1 MKKDTLI
8 RTSKVALLATCLAI
22 VMNICSP
29 RQAKEQKKA
38 QADYNKAKKELVEFI
53 KHRDSVLYAEYNK
66 ALNEQI
72 EHHTLQEFF
81 TVSEINRLNEMIQ
94 SYPFRMDSVYSIK
107 KNNMINTNHFLM
119 GRNIHNILLTPNSSL
134 VDFWACAMAFA
145 NHNSET
151 QNFSTPF
158 ITSQY
163 GRISNPANVF
173 DSTGLER
180 PFVNSNAVLLLSA
193 KDFEPIIYSAPSIPN
208 AAEIQQDDVLDSLY
222 AAYINARNN
231 LAEKQNIPSQQ
242 IHATEQLETAK
253 KTKAFRSHTQTVL
266 NTIKRDTLELEVNL
280 DNAEYKLFFLTKNDE
295 KFKLRSSLTREQL
308 NAINQQIRT
317 WYNTY
322 GEVDD
327 HFFPLSLGSS
337 IFELAGYAHA
347 LSADIVYEADDDT
360 ELVWTNPK
368 LQQQWIDFYNLMNQ
382 KTEVGKDYAEAFAQI
397 ESVAKQLEE
406 RKKTGRTIDSLHRAI
421 HTQNVQAKQCRLDK
435 IQRQNTR

>member
-266 NTIKRDTLELEVNL
+266 NTIKRDSLELEVNL
-280 DNAEYKLFFLTKNDE
+280 DNVEYKLFFLTKNDE

>member
-22 VMNICSP
+22 VMNIWSP

-53 KHRDSVLYAEYNK
+53 KHRDSALYAEYDK
-66 ALNEQI
+66 VLNEQI

-163 GRISNPANVF
+163 GRISNPVNVF

-208 AAEIQQDDVLDSLY
+208 AAEIQQDDVVDSLY

-280 DNAEYKLFFLTKNDE
+280 DNAKSKLFFLTKNDE
-295 KFKLRSSLTREQL
+295 RFKLRSSLTREQL

-317 WYNTY
+317 WYNAY
-322 GEVDD
+322 GEVDN

-337 IFELAGYAHA
+337 IFELASYAHA

-406 RKKTGRTIDSLHRAI
+406 KKKTGRTIDSLHRAI

-435 IQRQNTR
+435 IKKQNTR

>member
-22 VMNICSP
+22 VMNVCSP

-53 KHRDSVLYAEYNK
+53 KHRDSALYAEYNK

-295 KFKLRSSLTREQL
+295 RFKLRSSLTREQL

-317 WYNTY
+317 WYNAY
-322 GEVDD
+322 GKVDD

-406 RKKTGRTIDSLHRAI
+406 KKKTGRTIDSLHRAI

>member
-163 GRISNPANVF
+163 GRISNPVNVF

-208 AAEIQQDDVLDSLY
+208 AAEIQQDDVVDSLY

-266 NTIKRDTLELEVNL
+266 NIIKRDSLELEVNL
-280 DNAEYKLFFLTKNDE
+280 DNVEYKLFFLTKNDE
-295 KFKLRSSLTREQL
+295 RFKLRSSLTREQL

-347 LSADIVYEADDDT
+347 LSADVVYEADDDT

>member
-163 GRISNPANVF
+163 GKISNPVNVF

-208 AAEIQQDDVLDSLY
+208 AAEIQQDDVVDSLY

-266 NTIKRDTLELEVNL
+266 NTIKRDSLELEVNL
-280 DNAEYKLFFLTKNDE
+280 DNVEYKLFFLTKNDE
-295 KFKLRSSLTREQL
+295 RFKLRSSLTREQL

>member
-1 MKKDTLI
+1 M
-8 RTSKVALLATCLAI
+8 
-22 VMNICSP
+22 
-29 RQAKEQKKA
+29 
-38 QADYNKAKKELVEFI
+38 
-53 KHRDSVLYAEYNK
+53 
-66 ALNEQI
+66 
-72 EHHTLQEFF
+72 
-81 TVSEINRLNEMIQ
+81 
-94 SYPFRMDSVYSIK
+94 
-107 KNNMINTNHFLM
+107 
-119 GRNIHNILLTPNSSL
+119 
-134 VDFWACAMAFA
+134 
-145 NHNSET
+145 
-151 QNFSTPF
+151 
-158 ITSQY
+158 
-163 GRISNPANVF
+163 F

-208 AAEIQQDDVLDSLY
+208 AAEIQQDDVVDSLY

-266 NTIKRDTLELEVNL
+266 NTIKRDSLELEVNL
-280 DNAEYKLFFLTKNDE
+280 DNVEYKLFFLTKNDE

-317 WYNTY
+317 WYNAY

-347 LSADIVYEADDDT
+347 LSADVVYEADDDT

>member
-231 LAEKQNIPSQQ
+231 LAEKQNRPSQQ

-266 NTIKRDTLELEVNL
+266 NTIKRDSLELEVNL
-280 DNAEYKLFFLTKNDE
+280 DNVEYKLFFLTKNDE

-406 RKKTGRTIDSLHRAI
+406 KKKTGRTIDSLHRAI

>member
-8 RTSKVALLATCLAI
+8 RASKVALLATCLAI
-22 VMNICSP
+22 VMNLCSP

-145 NHNSET
+145 SHNSET

-163 GRISNPANVF
+163 GRISNPVNVF

-208 AAEIQQDDVLDSLY
+208 AAEIQQDDVVDSLY

-266 NTIKRDTLELEVNL
+266 NTIKRDSLELEVNL
-280 DNAEYKLFFLTKNDE
+280 DNVEYKLFFLTKNDE

-327 HFFPLSLGSS
+327 NFFPLSLGSS

-347 LSADIVYEADDDT
+347 LSADVVYEADDDT

>member
-38 QADYNKAKKELVEFI
+38 QANYNKAKKELVEFI
-53 KHRDSVLYAEYNK
+53 KHRDSALYAEYNK

-107 KNNMINTNHFLM
+107 KNNMINANHFLM

-266 NTIKRDTLELEVNL
+266 NTIKRDSLELEVNL
-280 DNAEYKLFFLTKNDE
+280 DNVEYKLFFLTKNDE

-317 WYNTY
+317 WHNAY

-327 HFFPLSLGSS
+327 HFFPLTLGSS

-347 LSADIVYEADDDT
+347 LSADVVYEADDDT

>member
-266 NTIKRDTLELEVNL
+266 NTIKRDSLELEVNL
-280 DNAEYKLFFLTKNDE
+280 DNVEYKLFFLTKNDE

-406 RKKTGRTIDSLHRAI
+406 KKKTGRTIDSLHRAI

>member
-163 GRISNPANVF
+163 GRISNPVNVF

-208 AAEIQQDDVLDSLY
+208 AAEIQQDDVVDSLY

-266 NTIKRDTLELEVNL
+266 NTIKRDSLELEVNL
-280 DNAEYKLFFLTKNDE
+280 DNVEYKLFFLTKNDE

-347 LSADIVYEADDDT
+347 LSADVVYEADDDT

-435 IQRQNTR
+435 IQKQNTR